1 MSRDQSIE
9 STSSVSNINTISI
22 YLFVQPDIH
31 SLTVLLISRHPDPP
45 PHTLLFSNQQIFV
58 HFDYS
63 PSPIDVVIR
72 FTDTYGLLKINCSCK
87 GKTTSLPHLIC
98 QHSATALEVL
108 KNRAEDILDGDQ
120 MIEYLLGQEKIT
132 LVTVLLNMVLEV
144 NQLGL
149 IVNGHLERVGLP
161 RDKNM
166 EEIAIPAG
174 FTSKDIKLYNLY
186 EEYMGGQELLRQH
199 GDTVSFH

>member
-1 MSRDQSIE
+1 
-9 STSSVSNINTISI
+9 
-22 YLFVQPDIH
+22 
-31 SLTVLLISRHPDPP
+31 
-45 PHTLLFSNQQIFV
+45 
-58 HFDYS
+58 
-63 PSPIDVVIR
+63 
-72 FTDTYGLLKINCSCK
+72 
-87 GKTTSLPHLIC
+87 
-98 QHSATALEVL
+98 
-108 KNRAEDILDGDQ
+108 